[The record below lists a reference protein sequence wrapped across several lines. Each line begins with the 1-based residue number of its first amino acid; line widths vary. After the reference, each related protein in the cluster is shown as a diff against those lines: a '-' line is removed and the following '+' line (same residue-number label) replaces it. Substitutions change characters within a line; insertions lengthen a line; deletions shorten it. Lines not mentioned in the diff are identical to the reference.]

1 RADITSDIVDRY
13 SPITIVLLLYAIYR
27 LTQADALIAIRS
39 KYRSPP
45 PLVFS
50 SSVTRCAAKY
60 GNLIGVPL
68 LLIAAGIARLV
79 RRRRTTR
86 RVYRPLAA
94 EGAAA

>member
-1 RADITSDIVDRY
+1 
-13 SPITIVLLLYAIYR
+13 
-27 LTQADALIAIRS
+27 
-39 KYRSPP
+39 
-45 PLVFS
+45 
-50 SSVTRCAAKY
+50 VTRGAAKY

-68 LLIAAGIARLV
+68 LLIAAGIARLL